1 MVYEYTAYLYGPND
15 NQEELLSPTVSP
27 LKSWIKSS
35 VAHGILDIIDSKHF
49 FHRISF
55 NPITACW

>member
-27 LKSWIKSS
+27 LKS
-35 VAHGILDIIDSKHF
+35 
-49 FHRISF
+49 
-55 NPITACW
+55 